1 MTLHPFRAAP
11 LRAAPLRAA
20 LAALSLALALPAC
33 AQTTTAAADTTHP
46 ALWVAKDAD
55 TTIYLFGTVHVL
67 KPGLPWFDEAVRAA
81 FDRSGEV
88 MLELVTPEQAEM
100 AKIVAAHAITP
111 PDSPT
116 LSSTLTPAQR
126 ETYFKALGA
135 VGVPVAAFDH
145 AKPWFAALNLS
156 LLPLMKAGYDP
167 ANGPETVITAA
178 AKSAGKPVK
187 GFETADQQIG
197 YFDTLSAPAQHAFLL
212 STLEELPKAGAE
224 MAEMV
229 ADWAGGDPDALA
241 RLMNDDLKA
250 SPEVADLLLYR
261 RNARWAD
268 ALAARMKAPGTVFVA
283 VGAGHLAG
291 KGSLIEDLRAKG
303 VKVERVRY

>member
-1 MTLHPFRAAP
+1 M
-11 LRAAPLRAA
+11 
-20 LAALSLALALPAC
+20 
-33 AQTTTAAADTTHP
+33 
-46 ALWVAKDAD
+46 AKDAD

-67 KPGLPWFDEAVRAA
+67 KPGLPWFDEAVRTA

-100 AKIVAAHAITP
+100 AKIVAAHAVTP
-111 PDSPT
+111 PDAPA
-116 LSSTLTPAQR
+116 LSSTLTPTQR
-126 ETYFKALGA
+126 ETYLKALGD
-135 VGVPVAAFDH
+135 VGVPVAAFEH
-145 AKPWFAALNLS
+145 SKPWFAALNLS

-178 AKSAGKPVK
+178 AKTAGKPVK

-229 ADWAGGDPDALA
+229 ADWAKGDPDALA

-250 SPEVADLLLYR
+250 SPEVADILLYR

-268 ALAARMKAPGTVFVA
+268 ALAARMAAPGTVFVA